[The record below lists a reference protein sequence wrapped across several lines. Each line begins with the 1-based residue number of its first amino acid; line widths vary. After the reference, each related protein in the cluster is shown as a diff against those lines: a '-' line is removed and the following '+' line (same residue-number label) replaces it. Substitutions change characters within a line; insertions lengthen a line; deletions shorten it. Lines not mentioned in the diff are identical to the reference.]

1 MRRIIFLYFWNRCFP
16 VCENVSSA
24 GTNDAS
30 GNLKVYLYFR
40 QIYFLTNWSLVT
52 RGQWS
57 CNAPM
62 FPLAACVKTC

>member
-52 RGQWS
+52 RGQ
-57 CNAPM
+57 
-62 FPLAACVKTC
+62 